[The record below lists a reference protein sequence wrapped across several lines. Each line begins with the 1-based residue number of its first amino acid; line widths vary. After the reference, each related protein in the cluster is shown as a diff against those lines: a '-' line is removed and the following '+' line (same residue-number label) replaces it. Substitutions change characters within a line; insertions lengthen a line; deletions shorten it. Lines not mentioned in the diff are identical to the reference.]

1 MKVVLILL
9 KESCIDTFIAKLHK
23 ISILR
28 RMCVT
33 KLAMICCHK
42 EGLRV
47 REILY
52 SIIV

>member
-1 MKVVLILL
+1 MEVVLILP
-9 KESCIDTFIAKLHK
+9 KGCCIDAFIAKLHK

-42 EGLRV
+42 EGLCV
-47 REILY
+47 REILC